1 MKIFKLA
8 VLTWCLCVLAGFIG
22 FIDWSHAQNEPSP
35 SDNMKTF
42 STTDQTGFKEGRYRG
57 KVVRV
62 DGTDVVITTKEGEEI
77 SLHRDETTKTAGKI
91 KKGDMIEVHVND
103 QHHILSM
110 KPFSQSETSKTNAGT
125 KK

>member
-1 MKIFKLA
+1 MKSVQLTI
-8 VLTWCLCVLAGFIG
+8 LTWCLCVLAAFIG
-22 FIDWSHAQNEPSP
+22 FVDRSQAQNEPSP

-62 DGTDVVITTKEGEEI
+62 DKTEVVITTKEGEEV
-77 SLHRDETTKTAGKI
+77 SLHRDETTKAVGKI
-91 KKGDMIEVHVND
+91 KQGDMIEVNVND
-103 QHHILSM
+103 QHHILTM
-110 KPFSQSETSKTNAGT
+110 KPFSPSETRKTNAGT

>member
-1 MKIFKLA
+1 MKTFKLA

-110 KPFSQSETSKTNAGT
+110 KPFSQTETSKTNAGT

>member
-1 MKIFKLA
+1 MKSFKLA
-8 VLTWCLCVLAGFIG
+8 ILTWCLFVLAGFIG
-22 FIDWSHAQNEPSP
+22 VVDWSHAQNEPSP

-57 KVVRV
+57 KVIRV

-77 SLHRDETTKTAGKI
+77 SLHRDETTKAVGQI
-91 KKGDMIEVHVND
+91 KQGDMIEVNVND

-110 KPFSQSETSKTNAGT
+110 KPFSQKEIRKTNAGT

>member
-1 MKIFKLA
+1 MKSFTLA
-8 VLTWCLCVLAGFIG
+8 ILTWCLFILAAFIG
-22 FIDWSHAQNEPSP
+22 FVDRAEAQNEPSP

-42 STTDQTGFKEGRYRG
+42 STTDQTGFKESRYRG

-62 DGTDVVITTKEGEEI
+62 DASEVVITTKEGEEI
-77 SLHRDETTKTAGKI
+77 SLHRDETTKAAGKI
-91 KKGDMIEVHVND
+91 KQGDMIEVQVND

-110 KPFSQSETSKTNAGT
+110 KPFSQNEMRKTNAGT

>member
-1 MKIFKLA
+1 MKTFKLA